1 MPWYLFAL
9 ATPTLYSF
17 SNFVDKYL
25 IEKRIKEPMAI
36 TAIACIISGVFGV
49 LIGLVIGFVNI
60 GLFQIA
66 LIMFAGILLTFYLW
80 PYFEAMKLEDA
91 SRIVPLFQFIPV
103 FTLILSSLILKETLT
118 LKQIVGLVLVVAAG
132 VSLSAERLEGKMFKP
147 RKSLWFMLL
156 ACLMYG
162 LVGILFR
169 FVVKEASFWT
179 TLSYEY
185 IGSGI
190 GGILLFLLPRVC
202 KSISADIQQIK
213 SSSGIITFNNGI
225 AILAQMSESYAIS
238 LVAVPLVNLIGSIQP
253 VLSLGEGYI
262 LTKRFPNIIKEDI
275 SKKVIANKLISIV
288 LIFCGLYLVYF

>member
-36 TAIACIISGVFGV
+36 TAIACIVSGIIGIG
-49 LIGLVIGFVNI
+49 IGLITGFTNIGF
-60 GLFQIA
+60 FQTI
-66 LIMFAGILLTFYLW
+66 LIVLAGILLTFYLW
-80 PYFEAMKLEDA
+80 PYFEAMKIEDA
-91 SRIVPLFQFIPV
+91 SRVVPLFQFIPV
-103 FTLILSSLILKETLT
+103 FTLILSSILLKETLS
-118 LKQIVGLVLVVAAG
+118 LKQIIGLILIVMAG
-132 VSLSAERLEGKMFKP
+132 VSLSAERLEGKMFRP
-147 RKSLWFMLL
+147 RKSLWLMLL

-162 LVGILFR
+162 FVGILFR
-169 FVVKEASFWT
+169 LVVKEASFWT

-190 GGILLFLLPRVC
+190 GGILLFLIPRVRN
-202 KSISADIQQIK
+202 SITSNIQQIK
-213 SSSGIITFNNGI
+213 SSSGIITFNNSI
-225 AILAQMSESYAIS
+225 AILAQMSESYAVS

-253 VLSLGEGYI
+253 MLSLGEGYI
-262 LTKRFPNIIKEDI
+262 LTKKFPNIIKEDI
-275 SKKVIANKLISIV
+275 SKTTIAYKLFSII